1 MATYLEVAQTLAR
14 RMGGVV
20 EEYSDRR
27 GVILIVGK
35 ATRKRIKHCVTF
47 PQTPNPAED
56 VWVPGGHVT
65 WDYGGSTR
73 SHITALRP
81 IFVAAG
87 RPGATWDDLEAE
99 TDFAQLKERAKGL
112 NEALGVDLLYVN
124 IGAPTLRAST
134 CASDTPESLWLRPI
148 LEANLR
154 VFLGEP
160 HWRDGWGGWVASH
173 KSGVWV
179 EDGPDVL
186 ERLRALLDGFDDGTY
201 PNADP
206 YTLLH
211 PDWTAQKKAA
221 LAIEKFVRSAAPRR
235 EPEREYLNYF
245 GFDDTTD

>member
-1 MATYLEVAQTLAR
+1 MATYLEIAQTLAR

-20 EEYSDRR
+20 REDSDRR
-27 GVILIVGK
+27 GIALIVGK
-35 ATRKRIKHCVTF
+35 AMRKKIKNYVTF

-65 WDYGGSTR
+65 WEYTENTR

-87 RPGATWDDLEAE
+87 RPGATWADLEAE
-99 TDFAQLKERAKGL
+99 TDFAQLRERAKGL

-124 IGAPTLRAST
+124 IGTPTLR
-134 CASDTPESLWLRPI
+134 DTPESLWLRPI
-148 LEANLR
+148 LEAHLR

-160 HWRDGWGGWVASH
+160 HWRDGWGGWVGSH

-186 ERLRALLDGFDDGTY
+186 ERLRALLDGFEDGTY

-206 YTLLH
+206 YTLLQ
-211 PDWTAQKKAA
+211 PDWTAQKEAA
-221 LAIEKFVRSAAPRR
+221 LAIEKFVRSSAPRR